1 MSTPQDDS
9 NINSYSFKVLTKDN
23 KLFEILFSLKQ
34 ETLSIEAKFE
44 KDYIKTIYVLNQS
57 YNDLVNTDKIFN
69 YFENINNSYENIVEI
84 IKNEANKILIIE
96 EKDNNSLI
104 IKIPISLGQKK
115 EITFKLTEKNI
126 SNEEKIKSLK
136 DQVIMLTKQLE
147 ELNSPHY
154 IEEGDYIIYSALDE
168 NACLEYTNNGH
179 KIILNKYELN
189 KKTQIFKI
197 KIYDQI
203 SHCIYNDLNEI
214 LDTPKNENRAEIY
227 FYSEKH
233 YRSNQIWVIIKF
245 GKYYYISPLSNLEK
259 CIDITDTFGIG
270 SRAVLYDKHLA
281 RNQLFKFKKISN

>member
-96 EKDNNSLI
+96 DKDNNSLI

-115 EITFKLTEKNI
+115 EIVFKLTEKNI

-136 DQVIMLTKQLE
+136 DKVIMLTKQLE

-214 LDTPKNENRAEIY
+214 LDTKNENLTEIC
-227 FYSEKH
+227 FCSEKH

-245 GKYYYISPLSNLEK
+245 GKYYYISPRSKLEK
-259 CIDITDTFGIG
+259 CIDITDIFGIG
-270 SRAVLYDKHLA
+270 SRAILYDKHLA

>member
-1 MSTPQDDS
+1 MTTPQDDS
-9 NINSYSFKVLTKDN
+9 NMKSYSFKVLTKDN
-23 KLFEILFSLKQ
+23 KLFQILFSLKQ

-44 KDYIKTIYVLNQS
+44 KDFIKTIYVLNQS

-96 EKDNNSLI
+96 DKDNNSLI

-115 EITFKLTEKNI
+115 EIVFKLTEKNI

-214 LDTPKNENRAEIY
+214 LDTKNENLSEIN
-227 FYSEKH
+227 FCSEKH

-245 GKYYYISPLSNLEK
+245 GKYYYISPRSKLEK

>member
-96 EKDNNSLI
+96 DKDNNSLI

-115 EITFKLTEKNI
+115 EIVFKLTEKNI

-214 LDTPKNENRAEIY
+214 LDTKIENNTEIY
-227 FYSEKH
+227 FCSEKH

-245 GKYYYISPLSNLEK
+245 GKYYYISPRSKLEK
-259 CIDITDTFGIG
+259 CIDITDIFGIG
-270 SRAVLYDKHLA
+270 GRAILYDKHLA